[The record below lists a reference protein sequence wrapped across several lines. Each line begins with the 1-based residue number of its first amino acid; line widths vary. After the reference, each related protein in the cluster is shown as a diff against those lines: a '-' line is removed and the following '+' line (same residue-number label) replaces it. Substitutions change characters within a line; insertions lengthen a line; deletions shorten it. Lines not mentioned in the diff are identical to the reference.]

1 MKLDI
6 NANEKSLIVMGL
18 DVLIASTTRSINT
31 EKNEAIKTIRK
42 ESLEQMAAVRSKV
55 QTQTEGL
62 K

>member
-31 EKNEAIKTIRK
+31 EKNEAVKTIRK